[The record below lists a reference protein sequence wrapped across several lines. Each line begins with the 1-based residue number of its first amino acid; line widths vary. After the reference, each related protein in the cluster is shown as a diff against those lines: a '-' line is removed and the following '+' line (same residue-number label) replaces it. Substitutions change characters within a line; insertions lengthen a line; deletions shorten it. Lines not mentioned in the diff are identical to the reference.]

1 MVKGKRIYLFLTLV
15 VILSFIANV
24 AFFYSKKIEKP
35 LFSYN
40 YGDIVDEKICYITD
54 QDDKDAIER
63 VVFPE
68 IDDTEYYYY
77 SNDFWGTVFPDMF
90 TNSAEDERYKDD
102 CARYNKNYID
112 LYRFKATNE
121 QGEMFSVYEKIIKN
135 KIQTITKIRYITKS
149 GKENE
154 VFIGKLKFQQEKEE
168 EKKLNYDLFKE
179 TRQGSEDIFIA
190 QDDIELARVDGEYKD
205 AILNYVDIYVN
216 EEKLSE
222 ENLPIVL
229 HKDDKFKV
237 KLESKK
243 KVPFYERYEDK
254 LYLIARDPE
263 GSEQKID
270 LSSMYKACTCKDD
283 EVTFKE
289 VDNLIKLRSNENE
302 EEF

>member
-1 MVKGKRIYLFLTLV
+1 MAKGKRIYLFLTLL

-24 AFFYSKKIEKP
+24 TFFYSKKIEGP

-40 YGDIVDEKICYITD
+40 YGDIVDERICYITD
-54 QDDKDAIER
+54 QDDKDEIEK

-77 SNDFWGTVFPDMF
+77 SNEFGGDIFSEMF
-90 TNSAEDERYKDD
+90 ANNAEDERYKDG
-102 CARYNKNYID
+102 CARYNKKYID
-112 LYRFKATNE
+112 FYRLKATNE

-135 KIQTITKIRYITKS
+135 HIQTITKIKYTTKF

-154 VFIGKLKFQQEKEE
+154 VCIGKLKFEEEKEE
-168 EKKLNYDLFKE
+168 EKLNYDLFKE
-179 TRQGSEDIFIA
+179 TRQGSDNIFVA
-190 QDDIELARVDGEYKD
+190 QDNIELARIDGECKE
-205 AILNYVDIYVN
+205 AILKYVDIYVN
-216 EEKLSE
+216 DEKILE
-222 ENLPIVL
+222 ENLPIVF
-229 HKDDKFKV
+229 HKDDKFAIEIK
-237 KLESKK
+237 SKK

-254 LYLIARDPE
+254 IYLIARDPE

-270 LSSMYKACTCKDD
+270 LSYMYKACTCNDD
-283 EVTFKE
+283 KVTFKE